1 MTIRYKLK
9 ELIEI
14 KEKREG
20 KKISQASIARE
31 IGVQRSA
38 INKIVNDSEY
48 VTTTNTLDLLCKYFD
63 SLAIASAFSVVH
75 FVHASLKSCLLSKRW
90 S

>member
-63 SLAIASAFSVVH
+63 CRIEDLIEYVPD
-75 FVHASLKSCLLSKRW
+75 
-90 S
+90 